1 MNEYECILSVP
12 GSNISLETTILLTS
26 FHFHLLIGGK
36 LLPCSGPT
44 QKLFMSLRKKKKK
57 TIQFKVSF
65 ISWNDAK
72 YFGVLLSSVH
82 FQENQTFF
90 LSVLYLY
97 VSQGQLTAVT
107 NVP

>member
-1 MNEYECILSVP
+1 MNEYECILSIP

-26 FHFHLLIGGK
+26 FYLHLLIWEK

-90 LSVLYLY
+90 LPVLYLY
-97 VSQGQLTAVT
+97 VSQGQLIAVR